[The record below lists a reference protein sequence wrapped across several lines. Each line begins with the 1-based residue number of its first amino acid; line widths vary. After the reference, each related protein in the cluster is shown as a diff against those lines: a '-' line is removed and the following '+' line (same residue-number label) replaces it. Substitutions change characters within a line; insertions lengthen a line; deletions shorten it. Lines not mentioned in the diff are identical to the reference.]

1 MEKHLDYY
9 FDILLNLKPG
19 SEVNVHTDNKTFY
32 NAIFC
37 KVNPKKRIAYFFI
50 DQFYEY
56 GNFLTPISCDEINYM
71 DLPINLEAILGGDI
85 TSMDLTE
92 NPQGVLE
99 EDE

>member
-1 MEKHLDYY
+1 MEKHIDYY
-9 FDILLNLKPG
+9 FDILSNLKPG
-19 SEVNVHTDNKTFY
+19 SEVNVHTDTKTLY

-37 KVNPKKRIAYFFI
+37 KVNPKNRVAYFFI

-56 GNFLTPISCDEINYM
+56 GNFMVPVACNEINSM
-71 DLPINLEAILGGDI
+71 DLPINLHDVLGGDI
-85 TSMDLTE
+85 TSMDLIE